1 MVSNGTPVLID
12 GFDDEEDDEDDDGF
26 DDDEHSL
33 SNETEVEVKLV
44 VSNGTPGLI
53 DRWLCHCPQSLQRNP
68 TNGPKKFLQFDST
81 LNVALVS

>member
-33 SNETEVEVKLV
+33 SNEIEVEAKLV

-53 DRWLCHCPQSLQRNP
+53 D
-68 TNGPKKFLQFDST
+68 
-81 LNVALVS
+81 